1 MKTLKTIN
9 DLFIKISEYIACI
22 LSGIV
27 CAMIVWWAAKR
38 YLLHGE
44 FYGAEELILAIAF
57 WMYFIGAYV
66 ATHEDSH
73 ISADLF
79 TGMLKTEKAKQYAK
93 LVRLAISLIA
103 FVLLTWLAC
112 DFVAFDIVHNKITV
126 MYRFP
131 QAYIHIILP
140 VSFGLSCLYTMA
152 HMINT
157 VISIY
162 TGCGDET
169 AGPGSETQETE

>member
-9 DLFIKISEYIACI
+9 DIFIKISEYIACI

-27 CAMIVWWAAKR
+27 CVMIVWWAAKR

-79 TGMLKTEKAKQYAK
+79 TGMLKTEKGKKYAM
-93 LVRLAISLIA
+93 LVRLTISLVA
-103 FVLLTWLAC
+103 FVLLTWLAYE
-112 DFVAFDIVHNKITV
+112 FVVFDIVRNKITV

-131 QAYIHIILP
+131 QVYIHIILP
-140 VSFGLSCLYTMA
+140 ISFGLSCLYTVA
-152 HMINT
+152 HMIDT
-157 VISIY
+157 VIAIR
-162 TGCGDET
+162 TGSGEDA
-169 AGPGSETQETE
+169 AGPESETQETE

>member
-1 MKTLKTIN
+1 MKTLKTVN
-9 DLFIKISEYIACI
+9 KLFIKISEYIACI

-79 TGMLKTEKAKQYAK
+79 TGMLKTEKAKKYAK
-93 LVRLAISLIA
+93 LVRLMISLAA
-103 FVLLTWLAC
+103 FALLTWLAYE
-112 DFVAFDIVHNKITV
+112 FVVFDIVRNKITV

-140 VSFGLSCLYTMA
+140 ISFGLSCLYTVA
-152 HMINT
+152 HIIDT
-157 VISIY
+157 VIAIRTDS
-162 TGCGDET
+162 GEN
-169 AGPGSETQETE
+169 AAVPESETQETE

>member
-112 DFVAFDIVHNKITV
+112 RSPSACPACIRWPI
-126 MYRFP
+126 
-131 QAYIHIILP
+131 
-140 VSFGLSCLYTMA
+140 
-152 HMINT
+152 
-157 VISIY
+157 
-162 TGCGDET
+162 
-169 AGPGSETQETE
+169 